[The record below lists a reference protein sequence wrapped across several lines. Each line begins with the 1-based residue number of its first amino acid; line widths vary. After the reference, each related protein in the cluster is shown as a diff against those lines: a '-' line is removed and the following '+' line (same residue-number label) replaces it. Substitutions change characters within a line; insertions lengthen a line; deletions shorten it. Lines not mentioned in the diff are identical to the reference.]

1 MYIEMRQGRDRQRDR
16 VIRRQRDMK
25 TRETGKQRYKEK
37 EKDEPRTKIN
47 NKKNLLN

>member
-1 MYIEMRQGRDRQRDR
+1 

-37 EKDEPRTKIN
+37 EKDEPRTKI
-47 NKKNLLN
+47 KQQEKSVKLIGFS